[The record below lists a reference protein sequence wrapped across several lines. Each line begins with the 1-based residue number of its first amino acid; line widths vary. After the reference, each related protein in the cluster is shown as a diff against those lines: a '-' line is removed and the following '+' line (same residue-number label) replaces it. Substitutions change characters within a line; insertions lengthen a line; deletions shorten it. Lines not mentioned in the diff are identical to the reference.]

1 MFFVDMK
8 EDAIYLGGI
17 MKRKKAVKF
26 WITGMAG
33 FIVCLS
39 GCGMFP
45 SDTGPDMSA
54 VSVEEGDHIHMGSWH
69 DEEIEWRVLDIEGNQ
84 VLLLSEYV
92 LDVQPYHDV
101 PCDSILWEDC
111 TLRQWL
117 NSTFYEGAF
126 TDEEREQIILSWS
139 GGLIKSGLMIV
150 QNPADAYLEREA
162 EDYIFLLSNREISE
176 YFKTGTLRED
186 MGIPDAYG
194 SPSKYVKN
202 NCDIQIYS
210 QGDKDYCGWW
220 LSGGTQTPDD
230 LIWPGMITEFSN
242 YSVVSPE
249 EIVYSGVRPAMWITW
264 QEE

>member
-1 MFFVDMK
+1 MGCK
-8 EDAIYLGGI
+8 NS
-17 MKRKKAVKF
+17 KKIIFAS
-26 WITGMAG
+26 IIGA
-33 FIVCLS
+33 FICLS

-126 TDEEREQIILSWS
+126 TDEEREQIIPSRS
-139 GGLIKSGLMIV
+139 EGFIQYNFRIV
-150 QNPADAYLEREA
+150 GYTEYAYVERET
-162 EDYIFLLSNREISE
+162 EDFIFLLSSTEKSE
-176 YFKTGTLRED
+176 YLEQSTHD
-186 MGIPDAYG
+186 PSMGDVGRYC
-194 SPSKYVKN
+194 SPTEYVKN
-202 NCDIQIYS
+202 NCDIEIYS
-210 QGDKDYCGWW
+210 QGDNDYCGWW
-220 LSGGTQTPDD
+220 LSGGTRAGDD
-230 LIWPGMITEFSN
+230 LVWPNMVTE
-242 YSVVSPE
+242 YSTCSDVSPE
-249 EIVYSGVRPAMWITW
+249 EVTASGVRPAMWITW

>member
-1 MFFVDMK
+1 MEGIVLCGYERGCYIF
-8 EDAIYLGGI
+8 GGI

-33 FIVCLS
+33 LIVCLS

-117 NSTFYEGAF
+117 NGTFYEGAF
-126 TDEEREQIILSWS
+126 SDEEREQIIPSRS
-139 GGLIKSGLMIV
+139 EGFIKYNFRVVGRTYS
-150 QNPADAYLEREA
+150 YLERET
-162 EDYIFLLSNREISE
+162 EDCIFLLSSTEKSE
-176 YFKTGTLRED
+176 YLEQSTHD
-186 MGIPDAYG
+186 PNMGDVGRYC
-194 SPSKYVKN
+194 SPTEYVKN
-202 NCDIQIYS
+202 NCDIKMYT

-220 LSGGTQTPDD
+220 LGAGHRIGGP
-230 LIWPGMITEFSN
+230 MMVTEFSECI
-242 YSVVSPE
+242 VVSPE
-249 EIVYSGVRPAMWITW
+249 EVTESGVRPAMWITW